1 MSYIDNIAFDAKKNA
16 KKIRKLPLFFTILL
30 LLFAAAIPVFHLA
43 IAQRDVAGH
52 VLRLHILAN
61 SDADADQLLK
71 QKVRDRILKE
81 YAPIFNACGG
91 AEDAAEAAAA
101 LSFRIAHTAQQELRR
116 NGALYPVSVKVEAA
130 DFPTKRYGAVRLP
143 AGRYTALNVRIGSAM
158 GHNWWCV
165 LYPPLCLTNGT
176 VEADEETLRT
186 LKKELSAEE
195 YALLTETDDIRV
207 TMKFRILEILGRYIH
222 S

>member
-1 MSYIDNIAFDAKKNA
+1 MSYIDETVSVCKKNL
-16 KKIRKLPLFFTILL
+16 KMLRKLSLFFAILL
-30 LLFAAAIPVFHLA
+30 LLFAAALPVVHLA
-43 IAQRDVAGH
+43 KAQRDVAGH

-61 SDADADQLLK
+61 SDEDADQLLK

-81 YAPIFNACGG
+81 YAPVFDACGG
-91 AEDAAEAAAA
+91 AADAADAAAA
-101 LSFRIAHTAQQELRR
+101 LSFRIARTAQQELRR
-116 NGALYPVSVKVEAA
+116 NGALYPVSVRVEAA

-143 AGRYTALNVRIGSAM
+143 AGRYTALNVRIGSAK

-165 LYPPLCLTNGT
+165 LYPPLCLTDGT
-176 VEADEETLRT
+176 VEADEETLNT

-195 YALLTETDDIRV
+195 YALLTNTEDIRV
-207 TMKFRILEILGRYIH
+207 TVKFRILEILGRYFR

>member
-1 MSYIDNIAFDAKKNA
+1 MSYIDETVSVCKKSL
-16 KKIRKLPLFFTILL
+16 KMLRKLSLFFAILL
-30 LLFAAAIPVFHLA
+30 LLFAAALPVVHLA
-43 IAQRDVAGH
+43 KAQRDVAGH

-61 SDADADQLLK
+61 SDEDADQLLK

-81 YAPIFNACGG
+81 YAPVFDACGG
-91 AEDAAEAAAA
+91 AADAADAAAA
-101 LSFRIAHTAQQELRR
+101 LSFRIARTAQQELRR
-116 NGALYPVSVKVEAA
+116 NGALYPVSVRVEAA

-143 AGRYTALNVRIGSAM
+143 AGRYTALNVRIGSAK

-165 LYPPLCLTNGT
+165 LYPPLCLTDGT
-176 VEADEETLRT
+176 VEADEETLNT

-195 YALLTETDDIRV
+195 YALLTNTEDIRV
-207 TMKFRILEILGRYIH
+207 TVKFRILEILGRYFR

>member
-30 LLFAAAIPVFHLA
+30 LLFVAAIPVFHLA

-81 YAPIFNACGG
+81 YAPVFDACGG
-91 AEDAAEAAAA
+91 AADAADTAAA
-101 LSFRIAHTAQQELRR
+101 LSFRIARTAQQELRR

-143 AGRYTALNVRIGSAM
+143 AGRYTALNVRIGSAR

-176 VEADEETLRT
+176 VEADDETLRT

-195 YALLTETDDIRV
+195 YALLTEMEDIRI
-207 TMKFRILEILGRYIH
+207 TMKFRILEILGRYFR

>member
-1 MSYIDNIAFDAKKNA
+1 MSYIDETVSVCKKNL
-16 KKIRKLPLFFTILL
+16 KMLRKLPLFFAILL
-30 LLFAAAIPVFHLA
+30 LFFAAALPVVHLA
-43 IAQRDVAGH
+43 KAQRDVAGH

-61 SDADADQLLK
+61 SDEDADQLLK

-81 YAPIFNACGG
+81 YAPVFDACEG
-91 AEDAAEAAAA
+91 AADAADAAAA
-101 LSFRIAHTAQQELRR
+101 LSFRIARTAQQELRR

-143 AGRYTALNVRIGSAM
+143 AGRYTALNVRIGSAK

-165 LYPPLCLTNGT
+165 LYPPLCLTDGT
-176 VEADEETLRT
+176 VEADEETLNT

-195 YALLTETDDIRV
+195 YALLTNTEDIRV
-207 TMKFRILEILGRYIH
+207 TVKFRILEILGRYFR